1 MLFPS
6 GPSIDS
12 SDAVSFDATK
22 LRSLRPSFK
31 VEGGSVTAGNASS
44 IGCAFAICSNSLHRY
59 ARNMITICENHLA
72 LQSLVF
78 SCHLIQGWF
87 VWNMKGSYDDP
98 LKMCSLTFKGKCT
111 GCKSKGIKLFGLL
124 AAAGFI
130 AAHASKNI
138 PDEKW
143 EKYSLAT
150 LKNTIT

>member
-1 MLFPS
+1 MISPTPFD
-6 GPSIDS
+6 SIVVVKPYNPR
-12 SDAVSFDATK
+12 AAQFVAFHPFDATI

-44 IGCAFAICSNSLHRY
+44 IGALVILSFTLQVVALANQKLLGIGDKQLNADGGAVSLGHPLGCSG
-59 ARNMITICENHLA
+59 ARI
-72 LQSLVF
+72 LVT
-78 SCHLIQGWF
+78 LLG
-87 VWNMKGSYDDP
+87 
-98 LKMCSLTFKGKCT
+98 
-111 GCKSKGIKLFGLL
+111 GCKSKWIKLFGLL